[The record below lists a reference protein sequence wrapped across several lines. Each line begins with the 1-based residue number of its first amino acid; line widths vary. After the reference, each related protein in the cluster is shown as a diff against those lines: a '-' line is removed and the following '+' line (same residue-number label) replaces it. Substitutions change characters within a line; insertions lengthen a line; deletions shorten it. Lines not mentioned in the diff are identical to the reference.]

1 MEKVFISMSMVNDT
15 KENGL
20 KINNMALVLKHGQTV
35 LVTKDNINKDKKMD
49 KEYLN
54 GLMDVYI
61 KDNFR
66 TIICMAKVN
75 ISGLMIDLMMVNGR
89 KIKQM
94 VLEYLMARWSRIY
107 RTIQK

>member
-1 MEKVFISMSMVNDT
+1 
-15 KENGL
+15 
-20 KINNMALVLKHGQTV
+20 
-35 LVTKDNINKDKKMD
+35 MD

-75 ISGLMIDLMMVNGR
+75 ISGLMVDLIMVNGR
-89 KIKQM
+89 KIK
-94 VLEYLMARWSRIY
+94 
-107 RTIQK
+107 